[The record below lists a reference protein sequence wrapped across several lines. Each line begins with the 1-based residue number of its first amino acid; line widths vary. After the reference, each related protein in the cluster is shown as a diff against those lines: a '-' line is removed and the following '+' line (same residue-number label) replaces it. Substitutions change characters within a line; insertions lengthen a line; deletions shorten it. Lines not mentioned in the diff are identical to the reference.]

1 MNTAE
6 PRSPPGRDDDVTAE
20 GRSDSSDGADAHPG
34 PDEPTQADRPAHSGK
49 TEATAPAIENSAISD
64 ARPARTETSGRIRT
78 HRRSFRT
85 GFGGERARH
94 LRGADRC
101 PRRRART
108 RRARDDRGSRNAAK
122 ADVIGVWARIHEGW
136 IYVYDDGRVLSHP
149 DFGSISERRLS
160 PRGLDLVRRG
170 TLAPQDL
177 QLSLTMTTVPA
188 EVWSDPIPDAYR
200 PDRYAVCKLNL
211 DGSPEDGD
219 VLGDVGSIWR
229 RLPAHVQAL
238 LRAGRIL
245 SFMDDSLDENG
256 DYIGQDGHHIEP
268 GPGVACFVLSPG
280 QTRAVWAHTHGTG
293 GLPRGGRRVADERHD
308 LRRTGRGHRLGGH
321 ARGRPDPA
329 PRRLGPLGRL
339 TTCVR
344 SR

>member
-6 PRSPPGRDDDVTAE
+6 PRSPPRRDDDVTAE
-20 GRSDSSDGADAHPG
+20 GRSDSSDGADAQPD
-34 PDEPTQADRPAHSGK
+34 PDEPIPANRPAHSGK
-49 TEATAPAIENSAISD
+49 TEATAPAIENGAIAD
-64 ARPARTETSGRIRT
+64 A
-78 HRRSFRT
+78 HRR
-85 GFGGERARH
+85 AR
-94 LRGADRC
+94 
-101 PRRRART
+101 RRRAGF
-108 RRARDDRGSRNAAK
+108 ALIAAASALALVGSALAIFEGPTDAPAGAPEPDEPGITAAPVNAAK

-211 DGSPEDGD
+211 DGPPKNGD

-229 RLPAHVQAL
+229 RLPANVQAL

-268 GPGVACFVLSPG
+268 GPGVACFVLSEG
-280 QTRAVWAHTHGTG
+280 QTRAVWAHTQAPEGSREEDGELLTSDTTFAEPQGVTGSEVMLVAFPILPHGGWVLWG
-293 GLPRGGRRVADERHD
+293 G
-308 LRRTGRGHRLGGH
+308 
-321 ARGRPDPA
+321 
-329 PRRLGPLGRL
+329 
-339 TTCVR
+339 
-344 SR
+344 